1 MKGWNM
7 ANKPKTNATAGGKN
21 YFRVRAH
28 IGYDDKGKHVYK
40 NFYGTSKSD
49 AESKKKQYLK
59 DLESGINPD
68 LANQSLSHAMNIWL
82 WDIEK
87 HNGLK
92 SSSFERYEGIFRNY
106 VKAADIG
113 LMPVSDIKK
122 LTIKKY
128 YNSLKSNGKS
138 YSQLKNLHKLLNK
151 FFGYAETDGYILK
164 NPCKGLKIPVD
175 SEEDLQDDDD
185 SIIETFTREEIKK
198 IIDSLDYS
206 DKIRYIIM
214 FALFTGMR
222 QGEILALE
230 KSDIKEGIVKINK
243 TLRNIKI
250 FDEKDRS
257 KSHYELKATKPKTN
271 SSNREVP
278 IPDILK
284 PELKRL
290 EKLVAEE
297 RLKLGPLY
305 TENNLLFPS
314 LVGSYMDAQNLM
326 KSWKKVVATSGV
338 EYKKF
343 HTLRHTYATRLFENG
358 ASILT
363 VSRLLGHSSIKT
375 TEVYTHVLEN
385 IKKEEVQ
392 CLNNM
397 LK

>member
-1 MKGWNM
+1 M
-7 ANKPKTNATAGGKN
+7 ANKPKTNATAGGKD
-21 YFRVRAH
+21 YFRVRAF

-49 AESKKKQYLK
+49 AESKKKQYIK

-68 LANQSLSHAMNIWL
+68 LANQSLSQAMNTWL
-82 WDIEK
+82 WNIEK
-87 HNGLK
+87 NNGNK
-92 SSSFERYEGIFRNY
+92 SSSFERYESIYRNY

-113 LMPVSDIKK
+113 LVPVSDIKK
-122 LTIKKY
+122 LTIQKY
-128 YNSLKSNGKS
+128 YNSLKADGKS

-151 FFGYAETDGYILK
+151 FFGYAETDGYIIK

-175 SEEDLQDDDD
+175 NEEDLQEDDD
-185 SIIETFTREEIKK
+185 IVVETFTREEIKK
-198 IIDSLDYS
+198 IIDSLDYNN
-206 DKIRYIIM
+206 KMRYIVM
-214 FALFTGMR
+214 FALFTGVR
-222 QGEILALE
+222 EGEMLALE
-230 KSDIKEGIVKINK
+230 KTDKKEDIVRINK
-243 TLRNIKI
+243 TLRNVKI
-250 FDEKDRS
+250 FDEENQN
-257 KSHYELKATKPKTN
+257 KSHYELKVTKPK
-271 SSNREVP
+271 SKKSNREAP

-297 RLKLGPLY
+297 RLKFGPAY

-314 LVGSYMDAQNLM
+314 LTGTYMDAQNLI
-326 KSWKKVVATSGV
+326 KSWKRVLAAAGV

-343 HTLRHTYATRLFENG
+343 HALRHTYATRLFENG
-358 ASILT
+358 SSILT

-375 TEVYTHVLEN
+375 TEIYTHVLEN

-392 CLNNM
+392 CLNDM